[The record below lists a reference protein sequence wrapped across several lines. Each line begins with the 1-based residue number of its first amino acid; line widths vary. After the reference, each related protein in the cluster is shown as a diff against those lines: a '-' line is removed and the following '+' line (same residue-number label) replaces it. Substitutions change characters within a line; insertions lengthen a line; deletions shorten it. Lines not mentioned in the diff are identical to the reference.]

1 MVGHQAHWR
10 GCRAPR
16 FESKGAQRRIL
27 SERYF
32 TDHFGKLR
40 ESAKIVVLLWPQAA
54 RLTEKS

>member
-1 MVGHQAHWR
+1 VERTPVSIRTGEH
-10 GCRAPR
+10 
-16 FESKGAQRRIL
+16 RRIL

-40 ESAKIVVLLWPQAA
+40 ESAKIEVLLWPQPA